1 MYLLALLI
9 TDSAADNASRSF
21 AFPLGGFL
29 KVVSPVCAWGSDSG
43 TPKALLVD
51 GFTFVVC
58 ERVIYPGGV
67 LV

>member
-21 AFPLGGFL
+21 AFPLGFL

-43 TPKALLVD
+43 IPYALLVD